1 MPRCIPRLIYVD
13 HTTWCAF
20 EKVTNGKRCSKP
32 VTTILNMLVCHLAL
46 STHLF
51 LSTFNEQCIL
61 WIFEWFYG
69 CYIDDILIF
78 SKNIKDYNDDV
89 HLVLEKLQEVELY
102 AKLKKC
108 DFHQSEMEFLRYV
121 IFGDGIHMDLRKVQ
135 TIMDYVT
142 PISIQDVQCF
152 LIFANFY

>member
-1 MPRCIPRLIYVD
+1 MIPFVVVLRVVGRSKSCRGVYQDWFMWIIQLGVHSKRWQMEADILNPLRPFWIC
-13 HTTWCAF
+13 WCAIWPF
-20 EKVTNGKRCSKP
+20 QHTCYLSK
-32 VTTILNMLVCHLAL
+32 
-46 STHLF
+46 S
-51 LSTFNEQCIL
+51 NEQCIL

-121 IFGDGIHMDLRKVQ
+121 IFGDGIHMDLCKV
-135 TIMDYVT
+135 
-142 PISIQDVQCF
+142 
-152 LIFANFY
+152 

>member
-1 MPRCIPRLIYVD
+1 MNNVFCEY
-13 HTTWCAF
+13 
-20 EKVTNGKRCSKP
+20 
-32 VTTILNMLVCHLAL
+32 LNDFMV
-46 STHLF
+46 
-51 LSTFNEQCIL
+51 
-61 WIFEWFYG
+61 

-78 SKNIKDYNDDV
+78 SKNIKDYKHDV
-89 HLVLEKLQEVELY
+89 HLVLEKLQEVELN

-108 DFHQSEMEFLRYV
+108 DFHQFEMEFLGYV

-142 PISIQDVQCF
+142 PISIRDVQCF